1 MLQIDAPHVE
11 NFWLRHCDT
20 RCQFNGRSKADVT
33 ESVSQSV
40 NFQSGLSGAII
51 ARTTNW
57 VVSVDSRDMNDC
69 SNKKN
74 MYHHLQRGPHARKT
88 IASFVRVT
96 RQNVWS

>member
-1 MLQIDAPHVE
+1 MSKISGYATATLDASLTGAQKLTSL
-11 NFWLRHCDT
+11 N
-20 RCQFNGRSKADVT
+20 
-33 ESVSQSV
+33 QSV
-40 NFQSGLSGAII
+40 NFQSGLSGAIT

-74 MYHHLQRGPHARKT
+74 MYHHLQRGQHARKT